1 MCLKAKFSG
10 IVCYFYISFRVAHG
24 NKEPV
29 TLQCKCG
36 LTRIV
41 SFTIFSG
48 RHYELEFCLKTLVTG
63 VAGFIGMHCALRL
76 LDRGE
81 DVVGIDN
88 INDYYDV
95 SLKQARLAKVQSH
108 LKFTFQKLDISDR
121 GAMADLF
128 SLHKPDRVIHLAA
141 QAGVSYS
148 LKNPQAYV
156 ESNLHGFMNILEG
169 CRHHQIKHLVY
180 ASSSSVYGGN
190 ETMPFSENDNIDHP
204 LSLYAAT
211 KKANELMAHTYS
223 HLYSLPTTGLRFFT
237 VYGPWG
243 RPDMA
248 PFLFADAMLKG
259 KPIDVFNDGDM
270 VRDFTFIDDI
280 VEGVIRVL
288 DKPATPDVNFDTF
301 SPNPATSTAP
311 YRVFNIGNGNPT
323 PLMDYIAA
331 LETALGVTA
340 KKNFLPMQPGDVPA
354 TSADTSELR
363 KWVGFQPDTPV
374 TVGGQKFAD
383 WYLAH
388 FKKND

>member
-1 MCLKAKFSG
+1 M
-10 IVCYFYISFRVAHG
+10 
-24 NKEPV
+24 
-29 TLQCKCG
+29 
-36 LTRIV
+36 
-41 SFTIFSG
+41 
-48 RHYELEFCLKTLVTG
+48 KTLVTG

-76 LDRGE
+76 LDRGD

-95 SLKQARLAKVQSH
+95 SLKQARLARLQPH
-108 LKFTFQKLDISDR
+108 LKFTFHKLDISDR

-128 SLHKPDRVIHLAA
+128 SSHKPDRVIHLAA
-141 QAGVSYS
+141 QAGVRYS
-148 LKNPQAYV
+148 LQNPYAYV
-156 ESNLHGFMNILEG
+156 DSNFLGFMNILEG

-190 ETMPFSENDNIDHP
+190 ETMPFSEIDNIDHP

-331 LETALGVTA
+331 LETAFGVTA

-354 TSADTSELR
+354 TSADTSELG

-383 WYLAH
+383 WYLAY
-388 FKKND
+388 FNKND